1 MGCSASSNA
10 STSSN
15 YHNYGLK
22 YHDKNVNG
30 SPGLRLM
37 ASKLHFKLEQLE
49 KLNHYFSEIAKS
61 DYLRPPDIISAEA
74 TVERLVQRLVAGVG
88 NIDRR
93 FSSAFLVSLND
104 PRKIKQLKFEYLFR
118 LDALS
123 SPSTSLANS
132 IDEVSLFLEEDTGL
146 AGFARLRLRSGTGG
160 PWTEFIGTDGRLR
173 RDLIKARVAALL
185 AVASKH
191 GAANGI
197 DENLCITPGQV
208 VDANVLDKILKQ
220 PQHCRIFYGPE
231 SSLPEMSEHRVVIV
245 EDESCIVIKIG
256 LTDPRSQQSLD
267 VRVRLLIG
275 IGVDSWPVCADYPRR
290 VPLHHCDA
298 LLHYEAAQSGMYVVA
313 EAPQQTLRCE
323 DRPSLWRVRLPAAEM
338 ILRGHYSDES
348 VPALTEAALM
358 RVLEQ
363 LRGERHID
371 FSIRC
376 KGSLRLVSR
385 HILRTIE
392 LWSLERMEPD
402 LLRNWAPDTLSYHV
416 LWSLDELLR
425 SLKCQNLR
433 CYFQP
438 RCNLMLQCTRGGKL
452 FSDESYCQEARII
465 ESYLRAVHLYST
477 EWLSLQPERC
487 LSTSELLEQSLLVR
501 WRRVVAT
508 LPRSSSDTQQRRG
521 TTAVGWEEAYGT
533 RQLQYLGCVIDQV
546 LLARNCTLLQK
557 NSPEHYEA
565 MFDSEWLD
573 VSESTENLI
582 YVLRLVLRQA
592 KDQMLIATAGA
603 TAKRNKKRRRR
614 RLVVLQRNKRA
625 APPTKAERTASCA
638 KAYFEKACDML
649 VDVVRK
655 DRDTAYLDLDDP
667 TIMAKALLKWLYFG
681 MNQDKKVLAPVLRSH
696 LNNLYHAT
704 LELCWHLECW
714 HKRREAYNSEMRSLG
729 AYCKLVSSREM
740 LPANGI
746 VDALSKGWQW
756 ADSVARM
763 IERSVKQGARLRL
776 IFVTPERVLRYHMK
790 FANDQEPNSYEMWCK
805 ARNIGNVVRRSS
817 MARTTLLTATDT
829 LPGLENQLHQNCHTK
844 ESEATDH
851 IALRDYSPLTLLV
864 QSTSRRRGRQR
875 GPGGFVPALVS
886 LNKFRVLQ
894 EVAQVLPPAE
904 RTKLLDLTQRAKRE
918 SARRLRRASCPD
930 PARET
935 GQNRQLYTPRSETNL
950 LDEKTTTTIDDYS
963 PGKNQRRI
971 VLERQ
976 LQLHQEISE
985 IRDTLTRGLRS
996 RSQLPSVWNDPT
1008 ATMSSWGSR
1017 AGTLGTTTRSKKHR
1031 APVWNPARGT
1041 SPLWNSVSCSS
1052 TFTKMQQQDP
1062 SRSDEPTFK
1071 VSDRSS
1077 NDNWYSGGTA
1087 IMKMK
1092 NDDAT
1097 PEQLPSWEVLERVL
1111 NEKFNTYE
1119 YHKSTGAGGVLPPPF
1134 DDAKDTSLDYVLISN
1149 DTKESSKKQF
1159 S

>member
-1 MGCSASSNA
+1 
-10 STSSN
+10 
-15 YHNYGLK
+15 
-22 YHDKNVNG
+22 
-30 SPGLRLM
+30 
-37 ASKLHFKLEQLE
+37 
-49 KLNHYFSEIAKS
+49 
-61 DYLRPPDIISAEA
+61 
-74 TVERLVQRLVAGVG
+74 
-88 NIDRR
+88 
-93 FSSAFLVSLND
+93 
-104 PRKIKQLKFEYLFR
+104 
-118 LDALS
+118 
-123 SPSTSLANS
+123 
-132 IDEVSLFLEEDTGL
+132 
-146 AGFARLRLRSGTGG
+146 
-160 PWTEFIGTDGRLR
+160 
-173 RDLIKARVAALL
+173 
-185 AVASKH
+185 
-191 GAANGI
+191 
-197 DENLCITPGQV
+197 
-208 VDANVLDKILKQ
+208 
-220 PQHCRIFYGPE
+220 
-231 SSLPEMSEHRVVIV
+231 
-245 EDESCIVIKIG
+245 
-256 LTDPRSQQSLD
+256 
-267 VRVRLLIG
+267 
-275 IGVDSWPVCADYPRR
+275 
-290 VPLHHCDA
+290 
-298 LLHYEAAQSGMYVVA
+298 
-313 EAPQQTLRCE
+313 
-323 DRPSLWRVRLPAAEM
+323 
-338 ILRGHYSDES
+338 
-348 VPALTEAALM
+348 
-358 RVLEQ
+358 
-363 LRGERHID
+363 
-371 FSIRC
+371 
-376 KGSLRLVSR
+376 
-385 HILRTIE
+385 
-392 LWSLERMEPD
+392 
-402 LLRNWAPDTLSYHV
+402 
-416 LWSLDELLR
+416 
-425 SLKCQNLR
+425 
-433 CYFQP
+433 
-438 RCNLMLQCTRGGKL
+438 
-452 FSDESYCQEARII
+452 
-465 ESYLRAVHLYST
+465 
-477 EWLSLQPERC
+477 
-487 LSTSELLEQSLLVR
+487 
-501 WRRVVAT
+501 
-508 LPRSSSDTQQRRG
+508 
-521 TTAVGWEEAYGT
+521 
-533 RQLQYLGCVIDQV
+533 
-546 LLARNCTLLQK
+546 
-557 NSPEHYEA
+557 

-573 VSESTENLI
+573 VAESTENLI

-614 RLVVLQRNKRA
+614 RLVALQRNKRA

-681 MNQDKKVLAPVLRSH
+681 MNHDKKVLAPVLRSH

-714 HKRREAYNSEMRSLG
+714 QKRREAYNSEMRSLG

-763 IERSVKQGARLRL
+763 IERTAKQGARLRL

-829 LPGLENQLHQNCHTK
+829 LPGLESPLYQNYHTK

-851 IALRDYSPLTLLV
+851 IALRDYSPLTRLV

-886 LNKFRVLQ
+886 LNKFRRADSDNRRSCAMCNVFPHKSHVHLKPLCNAWMWALRARLCENVLPHTSHVLQ

-1017 AGTLGTTTRSKKHR
+1017 AGTLGPTTRSKKHR

-1062 SRSDEPTFK
+1062 GRTDESTFK

-1077 NDNWYSGGTA
+1077 KDNWYSGGTA

-1119 YHKSTGAGGVLPPPF
+1119 YHKSTSAAGVLPAPF